1 MSKVLVLTN
10 AIGGLY
16 QFRYE
21 LIERLIHDKYQVFIS
36 APNGSRMSDFENM
49 GCQCIATDI
58 SRRGLN
64 PIIDAKLFMKY
75 IRILKTCKPDVVLT
89 YTIKPNVYGGMVSSL
104 AGVPYIVNI
113 TGLGSA
119 IENPGI
125 LKNIMLTLYKLSMKK
140 AKCLFFQNKSNMDL
154 FREKGIIHSNAFL
167 IPGSGV
173 NLIYHRP
180 IPYPKEDKGVTFL
193 FIGRM
198 IRDKGINELLSAIEV
213 IKAKKPNTQFHLIGR
228 YDGKHKELLEEAERN
243 GFIICHGRQ
252 PDVRSFIGNSHCTV
266 LPSYHEGIS
275 NVLLESAATGR
286 PVIATDV
293 PGCKETFDEGLSGF
307 GCKPRDV
314 KSLVDAMLR
323 FIELPWEE
331 KRQMG
336 VAGRKKVEQEFDRNF
351 VTDAYLREIE
361 KI

>member
-1 MSKVLVLTN
+1 MSKILILTN

-21 LIERLIHDKYQVFIS
+21 LIERLIHDKHQVFIS
-36 APNGSRMSDFENM
+36 APNGNRMTDFENM
-49 GCQCIATDI
+49 GCQCFETDI

-64 PIIDAKLFMKY
+64 PIIDAKLLMKY

-89 YTIKPNVYGGMVSSL
+89 YTIKPNVYGGMVCSL

-125 LKNIMLTLYKLSMKK
+125 LKNIMLTLYKLSMKR

-154 FREKGIIHSNAFL
+154 FREKGIIHSNSFL

-198 IRDKGINELLSAIEV
+198 IRDKGISELLSAIKV
-213 IKAKKPNTQFHLIGR
+213 IKVKKPNTQFHLVGG
-228 YDGKHKELLEEAERN
+228 YDGKYKELLEEAERN
-243 GFIICHGRQ
+243 GFIIYHGRQ
-252 PDVRSFIGNSHCTV
+252 PDVRGFIGNSHCTV

-293 PGCKETFDEGLSGF
+293 PGCKETFDEGISGF
-307 GCKPRDV
+307 SCKPRDV
-314 KSLVDAMLR
+314 ESLVDAMLR
-323 FIELPWEE
+323 FIALPWGN

-336 VAGRKKVEQEFDRNF
+336 AAGRKKVEQEFDRNL

-361 KI
+361 MI